1 MYSRA
6 TSVGSY
12 KTLLSSLQGNYRNIQ
27 NLQKQLATLKK
38 YSNLSENP
46 SAISRALELQSAI
59 GANED
64 YKEN

>member
-6 TSVGSY
+6 TSMGSY
-12 KTLLSSLQGNYRNIQ
+12 ATLLSSLQGNYRNIQ

-46 SAISRALELQSAI
+46 SAISRALEL
-59 GANED
+59 
-64 YKEN
+64 